1 VYASSVAAYGFHGDN
16 PVGLT
21 EDWPAR
27 PAAHLFYAQEK
38 AQIERLL
45 EQEATG
51 RLGLG
56 VFVLRPPIV
65 LGPDAVGAKN
75 VIPGPLA
82 PLVRL
87 LVGVAGRIPVPV
99 VTPPVSVQFIHEDDV
114 GQALLLCIVG
124 AGAPGV
130 YNITGDGVLSGAE
143 VLRELGL
150 TPIPAPARL
159 LRAAARGVAGLPFAP
174 PFAGWAEALSHPAIM
189 DASKAKQELGW
200 RPRYSSLEALRAT
213 FKTH

>member
-1 VYASSVAAYGFHGDN
+1 
-16 PVGLT
+16 
-21 EDWPAR
+21 
-27 PAAHLFYAQEK
+27 
-38 AQIERLL
+38 
-45 EQEATG
+45 
-51 RLGLG
+51 
-56 VFVLRPPIV
+56 
-65 LGPDAVGAKN
+65 
-75 VIPGPLA
+75 
-82 PLVRL
+82 
-87 LVGVAGRIPVPV
+87 
-99 VTPPVSVQFIHEDDV
+99 
-114 GQALLLCIVG
+114 
-124 AGAPGV
+124 
-130 YNITGDGVLSGAE
+130 VLSGAE